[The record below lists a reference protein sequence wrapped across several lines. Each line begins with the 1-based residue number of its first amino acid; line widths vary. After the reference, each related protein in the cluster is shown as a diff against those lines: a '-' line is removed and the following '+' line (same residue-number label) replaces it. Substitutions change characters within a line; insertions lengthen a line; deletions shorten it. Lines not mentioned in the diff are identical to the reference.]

1 MELLSYTTFDLIV
14 YVEWEYRVNFVT
26 IFGDLYQNKLWG
38 ICNNLNQF
46 THLSSASRPNDDVIK
61 MALLMHI

>member
-14 YVEWEYRVNFVT
+14 YVEWESRVNFVT
-26 IFGDLYQNKLWG
+26 IFRDLYQNKLLG

-46 THLSSASRPNDDVIK
+46 IHPSSVSGPNDDVIK
-61 MALLMHI
+61 MAA

>member
-1 MELLSYTTFDLIV
+1 MELLSYTTFVLIV
-14 YVEWEYRVNFVT
+14 YIEWESPVNFMT

-46 THLSSASRPNDDVIK
+46 TRLSSASGPNDDVIK
-61 MALLMHI
+61 MAA

>member
-14 YVEWEYRVNFVT
+14 NVERESRVNFVT
-26 IFGDLYQNKLWG
+26 IFSDLYQNKLLG

-46 THLSSASRPNDDVIK
+46 THLNSASGPNDDIIK
-61 MALLMHI
+61 MAV